1 MEIGDTMDYYFLLFA
16 IMAVSAGIFTITVRD
31 ALPSALGLLTVF
43 IALAALYLHLNAP
56 LIAIFQVSIY
66 AGAILVLVVFVIML
80 LITPDEEL
88 ESRQKNISY
97 RTLGAI
103 LGVYLS
109 VLLVIGIK
117 GIDQII
123 VQKGLPDGFGHPSL
137 IGTLFFKKYILHFEM
152 ASVLLLV
159 ALIAAIYLA
168 KKKNI

>member
-1 MEIGDTMDYYFLLFA
+1 MDLYFIVFA
-16 IMAVSAGIFTITVRD
+16 IMAVGAALFTITARD

-43 IALAALYLHLNAP
+43 IALSALYLHLHAP

-88 ESRQKNISY
+88 ENLQKNMSY
-97 RTLGAI
+97 RILGAF
-103 LGVYLS
+103 LGAYLIA
-109 VLLVIGIK
+109 LLAIGTK
-117 GIDQII
+117 GIQDLVKSQA
-123 VQKGLPDGFGHPSL
+123 LPEGFGHPSL
-137 IGTLFFKKYILHFEM
+137 IGSLFFKQYLLHFEV

-159 ALIAAIYLA
+159 ALVAAIYLA

>member
-1 MEIGDTMDYYFLLFA
+1 MDYYFIIFA
-16 IMAVSAGIFTITVRD
+16 IMAVGAGIFTITVKD

-43 IALAALYLHLNAP
+43 IALAALYLHLHAP

-88 ESRQKNISY
+88 EIAQKNVSY
-97 RTLGAI
+97 RAMGAI
-103 LGVYLS
+103 LGAYLIA
-109 VLLVIGIK
+109 LLAIGLK
-117 GIDQII
+117 GISQL
-123 VQKGLPDGFGHPSL
+123 VAQKNLPKDFGHPKA
-137 IGTLFFKKYILHFEM
+137 IGVLFFKQYILHFEM

-168 KKKNI
+168 KKNA

>member
-1 MEIGDTMDYYFLLFA
+1 MDYYFIIFA
-16 IMAVSAGIFTITVRD
+16 IMAVGAGIFTITAKD

-43 IALAALYLHLNAP
+43 VALAALYLHLHAP
-56 LIAIFQVSIY
+56 LIAIFQISIY

-80 LITPDEEL
+80 LITPDEKL
-88 ESRQKNISY
+88 GTPQKNISY

-103 LGVYLS
+103 LGAYLI

-117 GIDQII
+117 GIEQLM
-123 VQKGLPDGFGHPSL
+123 VHRGLPDDFGHPSQ

-168 KKKNI
+168 KKKV